1 VERVFREAMRVGMA
15 NAIRRQDE
23 NLAQHQRS
31 MREHLSALLASPFGD
46 EKGIHHLQL
55 HMSWELRD
63 LLPVL

>member
-31 MREHLSALLASPFGD
+31 MREHLSALLATSF
-46 EKGIHHLQL
+46 
-55 HMSWELRD
+55 R
-63 LLPVL
+63 